1 MNDDSAAD
9 RRRRMGLERAAAMAA
24 VTGTALSTAGRGCL
38 ARPRRVGALTCLL
51 AAGALLAA
59 CGGSGSPAAGTSSA
73 KPLAQVLDAYT
84 QCLHKHGELGAYFV
98 RAPSSATPSIM
109 VFHGYEIEG
118 ADVTSPQFQSAMQT
132 CQHILTEMSIP
143 PSAALLHQQF
153 ENSVKS
159 ANCMHTH
166 GYPNWPE
173 PKLVG
178 GRVANGIPSG
188 IDLNSPQ
195 FQAAAKICNP

>member
-1 MNDDSAAD
+1 MDAQMNHDTTGSRMRRAGQRRSAIV
-9 RRRRMGLERAAAMAA
+9 AALVA
-24 VTGTALSTAGRGCL
+24 TT
-38 ARPRRVGALTCLL
+38 LL
-51 AAGALLAA
+51 AAA
-59 CGGSGSPAAGTSSA
+59 CSGGPGTTGSNNSA

-84 QCLHKHGELGAYFV
+84 QCLHKNGELWAYFV

-109 VFHGYEIEG
+109 VWHGYEIEG
-118 ADVTSPQFQSAMQT
+118 ADVTSPQFQSAAQT
-132 CQHILTEMSIP
+132 CQHILTQTGTP

-166 GYPNWPE
+166 GYPDWPE
-173 PKLVG
+173 PKVVN

-188 IDLNSPQ
+188 IDLNSTQ
-195 FQAAAKICNP
+195 FQATAKICHP